1 MIWPEGPRRIRK
13 FRKKNPEC
21 SNHVRDVRARF
32 PEMDLGEPME
42 VVAKQGDVLFFHH
55 LLPHSGTMN
64 VGPSPRF
71 AIRYM
76 CLCQACRKWEKKG

>member
-1 MIWPEGPRRIRK
+1 M
-13 FRKKNPEC
+13 
-21 SNHVRDVRARF
+21 SRALF

-64 VGPSPRF
+64 VGAARTFRNSVYVFMSRMP
-71 AIRYM
+71 
-76 CLCQACRKWEKKG
+76 